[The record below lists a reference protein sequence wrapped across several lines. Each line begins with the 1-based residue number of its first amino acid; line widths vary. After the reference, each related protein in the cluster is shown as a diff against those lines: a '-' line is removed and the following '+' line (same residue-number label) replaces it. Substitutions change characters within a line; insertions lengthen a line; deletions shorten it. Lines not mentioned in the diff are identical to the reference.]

1 MNKCNTCLFHKKESH
16 KEPCC
21 SCLDGA
27 TEYMYDEA
35 DDLRQTLEDTESN
48 LKEAEAKIKE
58 LEAVGKQLF
67 EDRKALT
74 AIVES
79 MVGAK

>member
-1 MNKCNTCLFHKKESH
+1 
-16 KEPCC
+16 
-21 SCLDGA
+21 
-27 TEYMYDEA
+27 MYDEA

-67 EDRKALT
+67 KDRKALT
-74 AIVES
+74 SIIES
-79 MVGAK
+79 MVGKI